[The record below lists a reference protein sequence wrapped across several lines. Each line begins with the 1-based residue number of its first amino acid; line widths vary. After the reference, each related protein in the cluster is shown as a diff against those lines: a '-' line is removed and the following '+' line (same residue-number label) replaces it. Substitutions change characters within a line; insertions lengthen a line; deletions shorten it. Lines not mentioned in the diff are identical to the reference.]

1 MRALRWYSRAPF
13 LPLPPRS
20 YVDWRMQTAYGHE
33 GQAPTGD
40 ELERYVVWSVRMR
53 RLMRR

>member
-1 MRALRWYSRAPF
+1 ME
-13 LPLPPRS
+13 
-20 YVDWRMQTAYGHE
+20 TAYGHE

-53 RLMRR
+53 RLMSR